1 MKLASFSTAAIPKIR
16 IGIVQD
22 NEIIDVDLAA
32 RLLTSFHTNKCSIY
46 STIMGKGCANSTQF

>member
-1 MKLASFSTAAIPKIR
+1 MKLASFSTTAIPKVR

-32 RLLTSFHTNKCSIY
+32 RASKHHPTRTN
-46 STIMGKGCANSTQF
+46 A